1 MNNIFLSAVSSL
13 FGKFDLQGKRYY
25 TTQQIGS
32 TTPEWINTTNKW
44 ILYNELPELQ
54 AVVNRLAKMK
64 ASAIPKVVDKD
75 GNVIDPN
82 NHWIFE
88 LIDRPNAMQSWGQMM
103 YMVSINKAI
112 TNNALIYSPERSFN
126 IHDMLLP
133 IAFNNVDIIP
143 TGKKLTQL
151 DKEGF
156 IKGFKLPENIFGQSV
171 VIEPK
176 DMIYFCEP
184 DGISLFNTRSKLDSL
199 KYPLSNIAAQYKKR
213 NVLLNNLFAL
223 GVLSGQNSDGVSS
236 IPLDSTDKEEMQK
249 DLAQRNDGKVV
260 ITDTPMQWNP
270 MSFPTR
276 DLMLYEEL
284 TADMIALVDAYGLN
298 QHMFG
303 ANSSSKGSTFSNVEN
318 GVKQA
323 YNSTIIPDT
332 QDDYDEL
339 TRQLKLDKE
348 GMFLVPDFS
357 HISELQDD
365 ENKKSQALL
374 SRSQAL
380 EKIVMQVELSDEERR
395 SILGI

>member
-75 GNVIDPN
+75 GNAIDPN
-82 NHWIFE
+82 NHWIFD

-284 TADMIALVDAYGLN
+284 TADMITLVDAFGLN

-303 ANSSSKGSTFSNVEN
+303 ANSSSRV
-318 GVKQA
+318 
-323 YNSTIIPDT
+323 
-332 QDDYDEL
+332 
-339 TRQLKLDKE
+339 R
-348 GMFLVPDFS
+348 
-357 HISELQDD
+357 
-365 ENKKSQALL
+365 L
-374 SRSQAL
+374 S
-380 EKIVMQVELSDEERR
+380 VM
-395 SILGI
+395 